1 MDLELFIKMKHT
13 TKRTKYIRSDGKEYV
28 MRSMWESNYAS
39 YLDWLISKKHILD
52 WEYEPDTFWF
62 LKIKRG
68 VRSYKPDFKVFKTK
82 KDVEYHEVKG
92 YMDSRSRTK
101 IKRMAKYY
109 PDVKLIVIDEDSYKS
124 IKSAVGRMLN
134 WD

>member
-1 MDLELFIKMKHT
+1 
-13 TKRTKYIRSDGKEYV
+13 